1 VDPQSVLFDR
11 ELYPQ
16 AGLNNAPLI
25 RMAFQTTPGVSVGTG
40 LAIGFVRINA
50 RITVRGR
57 RVTPLN
63 ADAKLAMMNDKERE
77 EMTRAV

>member
-1 VDPQSVLFDR
+1 
-11 ELYPQ
+11 
-16 AGLNNAPLI
+16 
-25 RMAFQTTPGVSVGTG
+25 MAFQTTPGVSVGTG